1 MFVNISSCAC
11 NSCKV
16 NLWLFL
22 CFFYVHSFNFRFY
35 LHCFLCRISL
45 FLLARLDHIDWIE
58 CDRRRAFWHSSC
70 NKRYHPVCGVLICF
84 CVVEEFASSLIDRHW
99 DHAVE
104 AEKNWNR
111 IASEKRWQSLLFPH
125 IYNSLFRQLKSRD
138 LFLCI
143 VEVEHS
149 SSLDNPNRISN

>member
-1 MFVNISSCAC
+1 MFVNVSSSAC
-11 NSCKV
+11 NSCKM
-16 NLWLFL
+16 NLWLLL
-22 CFFYVHSFNFRFY
+22 CFFYVYSFYFRFY
-35 LHCFLCRISL
+35 LNSFFGRVSL
-45 FLLARLDHIDWIE
+45 FLLTCLDHIDWIE
-58 CDRRRAFWHSSC
+58 SDRCRTFWHTPS
-70 NKRYHPVCGVLICF
+70 NKRYHPVCSVFICF
-84 CVVEEFASSLIDRHW
+84 CVVEEFTSSLIDWHW

-138 LFLCI
+138 LLLCI